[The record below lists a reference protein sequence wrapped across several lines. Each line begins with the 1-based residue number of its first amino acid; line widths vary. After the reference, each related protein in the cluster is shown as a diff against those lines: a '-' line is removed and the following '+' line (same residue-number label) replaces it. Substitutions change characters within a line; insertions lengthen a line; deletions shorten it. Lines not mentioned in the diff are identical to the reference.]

1 MNKNS
6 SRIFVSC
13 IAVMLPIFLSCTKD
27 SPIVSPDSSLSYSIE
42 VKEVS
47 CTEVFLAIRSS
58 TVSNNTI
65 SIMRDS
71 VLILQS
77 KILSDTI
84 IIDSGL
90 APSHQYKYLL
100 ISGSSTYSATAV
112 TMDTTSHEFS
122 WQYFEFGDQYHG
134 SGGFSDIAI
143 INDTLAY
150 AVGIIYSAETG
161 RRDSLGNWVDSHNVA
176 RWNGQSWEQL
186 SVHGYFN
193 GYTTYGFI
201 GCVLRYD
208 SNDIWFGPGNII
220 RWNAMGP
227 SFMSTLLTG
236 VAIKMCVDD
245 MKNVYLVGSGG
256 AVSYYDGT
264 KWQQE
269 SSGTSLDLVDVY
281 GRDGT
286 VVAAGSD
293 PSLGKGII
301 LERNNSQWH
310 TLVEGDVIDPN
321 QIFKPKLYAST
332 QSVWIDEKGTI
343 YAAGNLLYQYKF
355 NQWDY
360 VKSLSGNNLSPAN
373 GRPWSFL
380 HRVRGNK
387 SNDFWIVGERNTLL
401 HFNGMTWKQIGFLYD
416 GTSDINWR
424 SIDVSEKLCVV
435 VGNYGNQPVA
445 MVVKYQ

>member
-1 MNKNS
+1 
-6 SRIFVSC
+6 
-13 IAVMLPIFLSCTKD
+13 
-27 SPIVSPDSSLSYSIE
+27 
-42 VKEVS
+42 
-47 CTEVFLAIRSS
+47 
-58 TVSNNTI
+58 
-65 SIMRDS
+65 
-71 VLILQS
+71 
-77 KILSDTI
+77 
-84 IIDSGL
+84 
-90 APSHQYKYLL
+90 
-100 ISGSSTYSATAV
+100 
-112 TMDTTSHEFS
+112 
-122 WQYFEFGDQYHG
+122 
-134 SGGFSDIAI
+134 
-143 INDTLAY
+143 
-150 AVGIIYSAETG
+150 
-161 RRDSLGNWVDSHNVA
+161 
-176 RWNGQSWEQL
+176 
-186 SVHGYFN
+186 
-193 GYTTYGFI
+193 
-201 GCVLRYD
+201 
-208 SNDIWFGPGNII
+208 
-220 RWNAMGP
+220 
-227 SFMSTLLTG
+227 MSTLLTG

-256 AVSYYDGT
+256 AISYYDGT

-269 SSGTSLDLVDVY
+269 PSGTTLNLDDVY